1 LSFACLLP
9 FCLATFC
16 WIELLLSPFNH
27 RGRLPWYLWKS
38 EKPLGRKEIG
48 EEWYGGYYYCG
59 RDDGCEDAPA
69 ALYGYE
75 LA

>member
-1 LSFACLLP
+1 
-9 FCLATFC
+9 
-16 WIELLLSPFNH
+16 
-27 RGRLPWYLWKS
+27 
-38 EKPLGRKEIG
+38 LGRKEIG
-48 EEWYGGYYYCG
+48 EERYGGYYYCG